1 MNSNEIVQTV
11 RKMTLKE
18 IRSEMSIFKKYG
30 VDVPKVLMDEYK
42 TREEY
47 LNKSINMDRLVEKH
61 VFNHRPDIGFEME
74 LQKWISDVESKGW
87 KCMNQTFPVSN
98 WNKDTASVEVTF
110 KKL

>member
-11 RKMTLKE
+11 RKMTLNE
-18 IRSEMSIFKKYG
+18 IRSDMSIFKKYG

-47 LNKSINMDRLVEKH
+47 LNKTINTDKVVEEH
-61 VFNHRPDIGFEME
+61 VFKHRPEIGFEME
-74 LQKWISDVESKGW
+74 LNKWISDFESEGW

-98 WNKDTASVEVTF
+98 WSKDTASVVVTF